1 MRLALAIA
9 TLVPTIATAGPIT
22 AGVNLGVDQ
31 SKESGQAGEDASR
44 TLGLFGRLGLTP
56 RLSAQL
62 EVSKIRLAD
71 EATEIRS
78 VTGLLVV
85 DLSSSKTLVP
95 VLLVGVGADWSSSD
109 SIYADCLD
117 CAYPVSSTTQS
128 ATHIEG
134 GFGLEYR
141 TPGGFTIGADVRMGG
156 RSMSEEVRAVP
167 VDYADE
173 PTIALYYPT
182 GMQAGEYRNARIR
195 LGIRF

>member
-1 MRLALAIA
+1 MRLALALAA
-9 TLVPTIATAGPIT
+9 TLVPAVASAGPIT

-31 SKESGQAGEDASR
+31 SKESGQNGEDASK
-44 TLGLFGRLGLTP
+44 TVGLFGRLGLTP
-56 RLSAQL
+56 RLSVQL
-62 EVSKIRLAD
+62 EVSKIRMPD

-95 VLLVGVGADWSSSD
+95 VLLVGFGGDWSSQE
-109 SIYADCLD
+109 YNYGDCID
-117 CAYPVSSTTQS
+117 CSWVSSSQS

-141 TPGGFTIGADVRMGG
+141 APGGLTIGADVRMGG
-156 RSMSEEVRAVP
+156 RSMDDDAVAYPAGAREP
-167 VDYADE
+167 V
-173 PTIALYYPT
+173 IALYYPT
-182 GMQAGEYRNARIR
+182 GMQEGEYRNARIR